1 MEKGIKILS
10 IALLLTH
17 SIAQAMISD
26 DHRAR
31 LEAVSGARAH
41 LETAKAGLEAAQIA
55 VVETERAL
63 QNAVD
68 ARMKE
73 GEAAK
78 ALDNALGKYSS
89 IKSRLENEKMDMQ
102 ALQALTVELSE
113 VTLALGP
120 LKEAVRLAKEARA
133 SLVDESELVILLR
146 RKKDDL
152 ANAQTRVVEAEAALQ
167 QIGGSRARIS
177 R

>member
-41 LETAKAGLEAAQIA
+41 LETAQIA